1 MPIADGRPPLMPV
14 AEARQRIIADL
25 PLMPSEDIGLL
36 DGLGRVLAGDL
47 IARRT
52 QPPMAMSAMDGYA
65 VRSADTTQLPVTLTR
80 VGKAP
85 AGGHYPGI
93 LGAGQAVRIFT
104 GGPVPEGAD
113 AVIIQED
120 VDASSEADGADI
132 VIKQPGQ
139 KGQYIRPAGLDF
151 SAGSVG
157 LPAGRR
163 LTARDIGLAAAMDH
177 PWLTVR
183 RKPRIAILA
192 SGDEIVRPGEPIGA
206 NQIVSSNSFALAATI
221 TAMGGEPV
229 VIGIAPDDS
238 DGLRSAADAA
248 RGCDML
254 VTTGGASVG
263 QHDLI
268 QTALSDHADDQYR
281 LQVGFW
287 RIAMRPGKP
296 LIFGRLGQM
305 PMLGLPGNPVS
316 TLVCAQI
323 FLRPAIERMLG
334 IAASDDD
341 YDLAILGRALPAN
354 DQREDYLRCQLQRD
368 EHGNLVAWPFER
380 QDSSMLSLMS
390 SADCLLVR
398 QPFDQARALGDSV
411 QILHFGH
418 TAWRF

>member
-1 MPIADGRPPLMPV
+1 
-14 AEARQRIIADL
+14 
-25 PLMPSEDIGLL
+25 
-36 DGLGRVLAGDL
+36 
-47 IARRT
+47 
-52 QPPMAMSAMDGYA
+52 
-65 VRSADTTQLPVTLTR
+65 LTR
-80 VGKAP
+80 VGEAP
-85 AGGHYPGI
+85 AGGHYPGV

-183 RKPRIAILA
+183 RKPRIAVLA

-268 QTALSDHADDQYR
+268 QTALSDHAD
-281 LQVGFW
+281 
-287 RIAMRPGKP
+287 
-296 LIFGRLGQM
+296 GQM

-368 EHGNLVAWPFER
+368 EHGKLVAWPFER

-411 QILHFGH
+411 RILHFGH